1 VALTSGTRLGPYEIV
16 SPLGAGGMGEVY
28 RAMDTNLKRQVAIKV
43 LPQTVGADPDR
54 LARFQREAEVLAALN
69 HPHIAHIHGLEK
81 SDGTLALV
89 MELVE
94 GPTLADIAKE
104 PIPLAE
110 ALPIAKQIAEA
121 LEAAHERG
129 IIHRD
134 LKPANIK
141 VRPDGTVKVLDF
153 GLAKAMEP
161 AGAASGDP
169 KNSPTLTARATQMG
183 TIVGTAA
190 YMAPEQAKGRP
201 VDTRADIWAFGVVC
215 FEMLTGKPVFAG
227 ETIGETVAAVLR
239 DDIDWTSLP
248 ATTPD
253 SIRHLLARCLHRD
266 VRQRLQAIG
275 EARIVLDSRDGWTGP
290 SPSSVRSPLPPS
302 RNRLI
307 LWGCAAA
314 LVAVAAAA
322 SGWLLGRAKTPSPVV
337 TRLSVLLPVPLAP
350 HYETAN
356 VALSRDG
363 GTLAYVGI
371 KNGIP
376 SLYVR
381 RMDEVEVRPLAG
393 TEGAAGPV
401 FSPDG
406 AWVAF
411 IADGKLKKVPV
422 LGGSPTLVNEGNPDS
437 IGMDWTPDGIV
448 FTRGFTLGVARVS
461 ASGGAAQTVMVPDPG
476 KGESS
481 YLWPRLL
488 PGGTDV
494 LFVIN
499 PDTIASFN
507 EGRIAVQTLGTKE
520 SREILDAL
528 GSFPLYAASGHLV
541 FFSGGSV
548 RVAPFDLRHKRMT
561 GPAVPVV
568 EGVSVTPHTGAVQA
582 AISESG
588 TLAYAPVGDQVPR
601 SSLVVVDVNGR
612 AQPLTDVLPHYLGE
626 MSVSPDGQRVALRS
640 AKANDDIHVFDIP
653 RASLTRF
660 TYEGGDEQ
668 NPVWTPDG
676 KRLAYASQRGGTPA
690 MYWKAA
696 DGNGT
701 PEKILA
707 PQHPQRPSS
716 FSADGR
722 FLAYTEVHPQSGLDI
737 WTLRLEEHSSRQPEP
752 FLRTP
757 FDEDLPLFSPD
768 GHWLAYRSNESGRM
782 EVYVAQFPGA
792 GVKRQIS
799 IDGGD
804 QPMWAPDG
812 KQLFY
817 LNGNR
822 VMTVD
827 LNAESGLHPTKPR
840 TLFERALSPS
850 AADSGV
856 WGHTYAVFPDG
867 KRFLFVENAVQP
879 EVRELRVVLNWFE
892 ELKRLV
898 PAK

>member
-1 VALTSGTRLGPYEIV
+1 
-16 SPLGAGGMGEVY
+16 M
-28 RAMDTNLKRQVAIKV
+28 
-43 LPQTVGADPDR
+43 
-54 LARFQREAEVLAALN
+54 
-69 HPHIAHIHGLEK
+69 
-81 SDGTLALV
+81 
-89 MELVE
+89 
-94 GPTLADIAKE
+94 
-104 PIPLAE
+104 
-110 ALPIAKQIAEA
+110 
-121 LEAAHERG
+121 
-129 IIHRD
+129 
-134 LKPANIK
+134 
-141 VRPDGTVKVLDF
+141 
-153 GLAKAMEP
+153 
-161 AGAASGDP
+161 
-169 KNSPTLTARATQMG
+169 
-183 TIVGTAA
+183 
-190 YMAPEQAKGRP
+190 
-201 VDTRADIWAFGVVC
+201 
-215 FEMLTGKPVFAG
+215 
-227 ETIGETVAAVLR
+227 
-239 DDIDWTSLP
+239 
-248 ATTPD
+248 
-253 SIRHLLARCLHRD
+253 
-266 VRQRLQAIG
+266 RQRLQAIG

-302 RNRLI
+302 RSRLI
-307 LWGCAAA
+307 LWGCTAA

-322 SGWLLGRAKTPSPVV
+322 SGWLLGRAKIPSPVV
-337 TRLSVLLPVPLAP
+337 TRLSIILPVPLVP

-371 KNGIP
+371 KNGTP

-406 AWVAF
+406 AWIAF

-437 IGMDWTPDGIV
+437 IGMDWTPDGAIV

-488 PGGTDV
+488 PGGTDL

-499 PDTIASFN
+499 PDNIASFN
-507 EGRIAVQTLGTKE
+507 EGRIAVETLGTKE
-520 SREILDAL
+520 SREILDAQ

-548 RVAPFDLRHKRMT
+548 RVAPFDLRQKRMT

-676 KRLAYASQRGGTPA
+676 KRLAYASQRGGTPT
-690 MYWKAA
+690 MYWKTA

-716 FSADGR
+716 FSADGK

-737 WTLRLEEHSSRQPEP
+737 WTVRLEEHSPRQPEP

-792 GVKRQIS
+792 AVKRQIS
-799 IDGGD
+799 VDGGD

-817 LNGNR
+817 LNGNH

-827 LNAESGLHPTKPR
+827 LNAESGLHAH
-840 TLFERALSPS
+840 E
-850 AADSGV
+850 AA
-856 WGHTYAVFPDG
+856 H
-867 KRFLFVENAVQP
+867 
-879 EVRELRVVLNWFE
+879 VV
-892 ELKRLV
+892 
-898 PAK
+898 

>member
-1 VALTSGTRLGPYEIV
+1 
-16 SPLGAGGMGEVY
+16 MGEVY
-28 RAMDTNLKRQVAIKV
+28 RATDTNLKRQVAIKV
-43 LPQTVGADPDR
+43 LPQTVGTDPER

-69 HPHIAHIHGLEK
+69 HPNIAHIHGLEK

-94 GPTLADIAKE
+94 GPTLADRIARGA
-104 PIPLAE
+104 IPLDD
-110 ALPIAKQIAEA
+110 ALTIAKQITEA
-121 LEAAHERG
+121 LEAAHEQG

-153 GLAKAMEP
+153 GLAKAMDP
-161 AGAASGDP
+161 AGAASADAM
-169 KNSPTLTARATQMG
+169 NSPTLTVRATQVG
-183 TIVGTAA
+183 TIIGTAA
-190 YMAPEQAKGRP
+190 YMPPEQATGRP
-201 VDTRADIWAFGVVC
+201 VDSRADIWAFGVVC
-215 FEMLTGKPVFAG
+215 FEMLTGKPLFAG
-227 ETIGETVAAVLR
+227 DTIGETVAAVLR
-239 DDIDWTSLP
+239 DEIDWAALP
-248 ATTPD
+248 AATPD
-253 SIRHLLARCLHRD
+253 RVRRLLTRCLDRS
-266 VRQRLQAIG
+266 VKQRLQAIG
-275 EARIVLDSRDGWTGP
+275 EARIVLDSTDDRTGP
-290 SPSSVRSPLPPS
+290 EPSAVRSPPPPS
-302 RNRLI
+302 RNTRL
-307 LWGCAAA
+307 LWWGSSV
-314 LVAVAAAA
+314 LVPVVAAA
-322 SGWLLGRAKTPSPVV
+322 SGLLLARANIPRPVV
-337 TRLSVLLPVPLAP
+337 TRLSVSLPVPLVP

-356 VALSRDG
+356 IALSRDG
-363 GTLAYVGI
+363 DTLAYVGI
-371 KNGIP
+371 KDGTP

-381 RMDEVEVRPLAG
+381 RMDQLEVRRLAG
-393 TEGAAGPV
+393 TEGAAGPI

-406 AWVAF
+406 AWIAF
-411 IADGKLKKVPV
+411 FSDGKLKKVPV
-422 LGGSPTLVNEGNPDS
+422 LGGSPTVVNEGNPDS
-437 IGMDWTPDGIV
+437 IGMDWTPDGAIV

-488 PGGTDV
+488 PGGTDM

-499 PDTIASFN
+499 PDNIASFN
-507 EGRIAVQTLGTKE
+507 EARIAVEALGTKQ
-520 SREILDAL
+520 SREILDAQ

-548 RVAPFDLRHKRMT
+548 RVAAFDLRRRRMT
-561 GPAVPVV
+561 GPAVPLV
-568 EGVSVTPHTGAVQA
+568 EGVAVTPHTGAVQA
-582 AISESG
+582 AISASG
-588 TLAYAPVGDQVPR
+588 TLVYAPVGDQVPK
-601 SSLVVVDVNGR
+601 SSLVVVDWSGR

-626 MSVSPDGQRVALRS
+626 MSVSSDGQRVALRS

-653 RASLTRF
+653 RGSLTRF

-676 KRLAYASQRGGTPA
+676 KRLAYASQRGGTPG
-690 MYWKAA
+690 MFWKTA

-707 PQHPQRPSS
+707 PLHPQRPSS
-716 FSADGR
+716 FSRDGK
-722 FLAYTEVHPQSGLDI
+722 FLAYTEVHPQTGLDI
-737 WTLRLEEHSSRQPEP
+737 WTVRLNDSSRQPEP

-792 GVKRQIS
+792 AVKRQIS
-799 IDGGD
+799 VDGGD
-804 QPMWAPDG
+804 QPQWAPGG

-817 LNGNR
+817 VNGNR
-822 VMTVD
+822 LMSVD
-827 LNAESGLHPTKPR
+827 LKAESGLHPSKPR
-840 TLFERALSPS
+840 MLFERAFSPS

-867 KRFLFVENAVQP
+867 KRFLFVDNPVQP
-879 EVRELRVVLNWFE
+879 EVRELRVIINWFE

>member
-1 VALTSGTRLGPYEIV
+1 
-16 SPLGAGGMGEVY
+16 MGEVY
-28 RAMDTNLKRQVAIKV
+28 RAKDTNLKRQVAIKV
-43 LPQTVGADPDR
+43 LPLAVGADPER

-69 HPHIAHIHGLEK
+69 HPNIAHIHGLEK
-81 SDGTLALV
+81 SDGALALV

-94 GPTLADIAKE
+94 GPTLADRIANG

-110 ALPIAKQIAEA
+110 ALPIATQIAEA
-121 LEAAHERG
+121 LEAAHEQG

-141 VRPDGTVKVLDF
+141 VRSDGTVKVLDF
-153 GLAKAMEP
+153 GLAKALDP
-161 AGAASGDP
+161 AGASSADAMS
-169 KNSPTLTARATQMG
+169 SPTIHATQAG
-183 TIVGTAA
+183 IILGTAA
-190 YMAPEQAKGRP
+190 YMSPEQARGAL
-201 VDTRADIWAFGVVC
+201 VDRRADIWAFGVVC
-215 FEMLTGKPVFAG
+215 FEMLTGKPLFAG
-227 ETIGETVAAVLR
+227 ETISETLAAVLR
-239 DDIDWTSLP
+239 DDIDWTVLP
-248 ATTPD
+248 AATPER
-253 SIRHLLARCLHRD
+253 IGRLLKRCLHRD
-266 VRQRLQAIG
+266 VKQRLQAIG
-275 EARIVLDSRDGWTGP
+275 EARIVLDSRDDWTGP
-290 SPSSVRSPLPPS
+290 SPSSVLSPLPPLRS
-302 RNRLI
+302 RLI
-307 LWGCAAA
+307 LWGCASA
-314 LVAVAAAA
+314 LVAGVAAA
-322 SGWLLGRAKTPSPVV
+322 SGWLLGRANTPSPVV
-337 TRLSVLLPVPLAP
+337 TRLSIPLPVPLVP
-350 HYETAN
+350 HYEYAN
-356 VALSRDG
+356 VALSKDG

-371 KNGIP
+371 KDGTS

-381 RMDEVEVRPLAG
+381 RLDQLEVRRLAG

-406 AWVAF
+406 AWIAF
-411 IADGKLKKVPV
+411 IADGKMKKVPV
-422 LGGSPTLVNEGNPDS
+422 LGGSPTVVNEGNPDTIS
-437 IGMDWTPDGIV
+437 MDWTPDGTIF
-448 FTRGFTLGVARVS
+448 FTRGFTLGMSRVP
-461 ASGGAAQTVMVPDPG
+461 ASGGAAQSVMVPDPG

-488 PGGTDV
+488 PGGTDM

-499 PDTIASFN
+499 PDNIASFD
-507 EGRIAVQTLGTKE
+507 EGRIAVETFGTKE
-520 SREILDAL
+520 SRQILEAQ
-528 GSFPLYAASGHLV
+528 GSFPFYAPSGHLV
-541 FFSGGSV
+541 FFGGGSI
-548 RVAPFDLRHKRMT
+548 RVAPFDLRQKRVT
-561 GPAVPVV
+561 GPAVPLV
-568 EGVSVTPHTGAVQA
+568 EGVSVTPHTGAAQA

-588 TLAYAPVGDQVPR
+588 TLVYAPVGDQVWR
-601 SSLVVVDVNGR
+601 SSLVSVDLSGR

-626 MSVSPDGQRVALRS
+626 LSVSPDGQRVALRS

-676 KRLAYASQRGGTPA
+676 KRLAYASQRGGTPTI
-690 MYWKAA
+690 YWKTA

-701 PEKILA
+701 PEKILT

-716 FSADGR
+716 FSPDGK

-737 WTLRLEEHSSRQPEP
+737 WTVRLDDSSRQPEP

-757 FDEDLPLFSPD
+757 FDEDQPLFSPD

-782 EVYVAQFPGA
+782 EVYVAQFPVA
-792 GVKRQIS
+792 AVKRQIS

-817 LNGNR
+817 LKGNR
-822 VMTVD
+822 LMSVD
-827 LNAESGLHPTKPR
+827 LNGESGMHATKPR
-840 TLFERALSPS
+840 VLFERAVSPS
-850 AADSGV
+850 AADSGL

-867 KRFLFVENAVQP
+867 KRFLFVDNGVQP